1 MWELLLD
8 VISWHA
14 NWESAANNSAPVSD
28 KEMAC
33 EEQLSHLDE
42 LTLETP
48 SVGGEVGYS
57 MLSML
62 DSNVGN

>member
-1 MWELLLD
+1 MQ
-8 VISWHA
+8 
-14 NWESAANNSAPVSD
+14 
-28 KEMAC
+28 KQRC

-42 LTLETP
+42 LTLETL